1 MRGDRPLRT
10 NGNNFVSEFTPHA
23 RGSTPCRLARITG
36 GCVYPACAGIDR
48 SGLSHLLP
56 TFCLPRM
63 RGDRP
68 CKYPP
73 PRSVHGFTP
82 HARGSTH
89 HGTSGV
95 RPNSVYPACAGIDLG
110 IQGAGVGR
118 YCLPRMRGDRPQNP
132 PGLAGGSGFTPHA
145 RGSTQQHGLARIR
158 RIGYPACADRPPSI
172 SRLAWESLPRMRGD
186 RPPKHHLRI
195 FYDPFT
201 PHARGS
207 TVGHLGGLFSPM
219 VYPACAGID
228 RGHCQRQAL
237 SLCLP
242 RMRGDRPQV
251 KGIRNQRAR
260 FTPHA
265 RGSTASTPRGA
276 MTLWVYP
283 ACAGIDLMKPCRHR
297 SFKSLPRMRGDR
309 P

>member
-118 YCLPRMRGDRPQNP
+118 YCLPRMRGDRPMVSIRS
-132 PGLAGGSGFTPHA
+132 LSCSTFTPHA
-145 RGSTQQHGLARIR
+145 RGSTPKPAWLSGRVWV
-158 RIGYPACADRPPSI
+158 YPACAGIDPTTWAITNSTDR
-172 SRLAWESLPRMRGD
+172 LPRMRGD
-186 RPPKHHLRI
+186 RPPS
-195 FYDPFT
+195 FYLSPSLGKFT

-207 TVGHLGGLFSPM
+207 TPKAPLAHFLRS

-228 RGHCQRQAL
+228 RGTFGRIIL
-237 SLCLP
+237 SNGLP
-242 RMRGDRPQV
+242 RMRGDRPWTLSTASSFPV
-251 KGIRNQRAR
+251 

-265 RGSTASTPRGA
+265 RGSTSG
-276 MTLWVYP
+276 
-283 ACAGIDLMKPCRHR
+283 
-297 SFKSLPRMRGDR
+297 
-309 P
+309 